1 MIVALITTSYEIGGW
16 TSYNQLL
23 GCHLWRWLLLTH
35 DIDARCI
42 AWRCGFQ
49 RCRCRKQG
57 MRKAVLRAT
66 MSPRTKRMSSQW
78 VNSSHLGKFVLYI
91 YIYVCVCVQQDIDIW
106 MRFQLLQR
114 RHPGRIGC
122 QSTINQHCQ
131 AGLLYSAI
139 PQHGAGMNKWVVLPP
154 ISPIKQTRGY
164 ESDVDTIHWI
174 YLIACDIATFL
185 HPCMDDCRVHHA
197 SAQGF
202 YMAIGT
208 SGNQFKNAGVAGR
221 LMSEIIQVFWCFGV
235 LAPNIN
241 LASNCIV
248 VYIYI
253 YNLYIIEREREK
265 KKKRDVYFIYI

>member
-23 GCHLWRWLLLTH
+23 GCHLWRWFLLTNPWH
-35 DIDARCI
+35 RRQVYRLALRIPTLPLPEAGN
-42 AWRCGFQ
+42 A
-49 RCRCRKQG
+49 QG
-57 MRKAVLRAT
+57 CAACYDVTEDETNFMT
-66 MSPRTKRMSSQW
+66 MSQLQSSW
-78 VNSSHLGKFVLYI
+78 KVRSVYI
-91 YIYVCVCVQQDIDIW
+91 YICVQQDIDIW

-131 AGLLYSAI
+131 AGLLYPAI

-164 ESDVDTIHWI
+164 ESEVDTIHWI

-221 LMSEIIQVFWCFGV
+221 LMSEIIQAFWRFGAQHQSSIKLYSCV
-235 LAPNIN
+235 
-241 LASNCIV
+241 C
-248 VYIYI
+248 IYI
-253 YNLYIIEREREK
+253 IC
-265 KKKRDVYFIYI
+265 V